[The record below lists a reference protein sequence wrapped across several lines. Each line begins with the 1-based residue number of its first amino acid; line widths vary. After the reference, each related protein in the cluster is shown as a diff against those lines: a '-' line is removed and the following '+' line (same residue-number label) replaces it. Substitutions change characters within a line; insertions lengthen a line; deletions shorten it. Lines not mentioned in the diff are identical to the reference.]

1 MIEKYSRI
9 PLAMASAAIL
19 TAFGGQAV
27 AETTLNAVSSLQSTN
42 TLTKSWLTNY
52 MKVLNASN
60 SSVKIKYLGG
70 QEIVPPR
77 KAAGALKRGV
87 FDILNSPTAYYIGTV
102 PEGYAILASNQGPK
116 VFRKNGAW
124 ELLQEIYAK
133 KAGGHLLSW
142 GNSMTSY
149 NMYLLG
155 EPKLDS
161 DGVPNLK
168 GVKMRATG
176 TYRPLF
182 RALGAS
188 TINIK
193 SSELFTALQRG
204 TVAGFGWPD
213 VAIVQ
218 LGVHKIVKYRIIP
231 NFYQTNT
238 VTTVNLASWSK
249 LTKSQQD
256 AMTKLAISYETAS
269 VHWMEKERLAEEKVM
284 KAAGVKDIIL
294 KPSAASKYLDIAHG
308 EIWKELKNR
317 SEHADKLR
325 KLMYFPGKA
334 NRQATLG
341 GLKLRD

>member
-1 MIEKYSRI
+1 MIEKISRI
-9 PLAMASAAIL
+9 PLATASAAVLI
-19 TAFGGQAV
+19 AFGGQAI
-27 AETTLNAVSSLQSTN
+27 AETTLKAVSSLQSTN

-124 ELLQEIYAK
+124 EALQAIYAK
-133 KAGGHLLSW
+133 KAGSHLLSW

-161 DGVPNLK
+161 DGVPDLK

-218 LGVHKIVKYRIIP
+218 LGVHKIVKYRVIP

-238 VTTVNLASWSK
+238 VTTVNLASWGK

-256 AMTKLAISYETAS
+256 AMTKLAVSYETAS

-294 KPSAASKYLDIAHG
+294 KPSAAAKYLDIAHG
-308 EIWKELKNR
+308 EIWKSSRIGPN
-317 SEHADKLR
+317 
-325 KLMYFPGKA
+325 
-334 NRQATLG
+334 TLTS
-341 GLKLRD
+341 